1 MNVDGVSSHSCNMQK
16 NSSCFFFVFFSLLG
30 AVSIFDSE
38 SIIFNLSRGICVT
51 MPDTNSNKEKKG
63 WRWRWGGVGWGGARI
78 KGAMQICWLMRLV
91 LETKS
96 GLTWIDTE
104 HKIILG
110 WIWCAW
116 LYLQRSFFLFLQ
128 CSFSVF
134 GLFVVV
140 VFFFL
145 LTWKILF
152 SNIIFPEQRRFFA
165 RGTFQGPDLN
175 VST

>member
-16 NSSCFFFVFFSLLG
+16 NSSCFFLFFFPSLVLFPSLTQNQSFLIYQGGFV
-30 AVSIFDSE
+30 
-38 SIIFNLSRGICVT
+38 SRCLIQIPIRKRRG
-51 MPDTNSNKEKKG
+51 G
-63 WRWRWGGVGWGGARI
+63 GGGGVGWGGARI